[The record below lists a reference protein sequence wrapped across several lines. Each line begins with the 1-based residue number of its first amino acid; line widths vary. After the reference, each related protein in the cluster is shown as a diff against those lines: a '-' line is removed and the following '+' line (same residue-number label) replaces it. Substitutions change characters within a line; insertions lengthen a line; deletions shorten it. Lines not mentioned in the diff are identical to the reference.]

1 MTKEDLQ
8 KHLYFFEKSYDSY
21 WKFNK
26 EFRVAKNKE
35 NRKRPKYDMECEQIL
50 VENYIN
56 NEKFD
61 LRVLITG
68 EKDDDYG
75 RQIIFEDMFKLHLLE
90 SFPEII
96 KKIKDK
102 LKELD

>member
-8 KHLYFFEKSYDSY
+8 KHLAFFNERYDSY
-21 WKFNK
+21 WKINNQFKRATNEK
-26 EFRVAKNKE
+26 
-35 NRKRPKYDMECEQIL
+35 NRKSPKYEMKIEQQL

-56 NEKFD
+56 ENWD

-68 EKDDDYG
+68 ETDGDYG
-75 RQIIFEDMFKLHLLE
+75 RQIIFEDMIILHLLE

-96 KKIKDK
+96 QKIKIK
-102 LKELD
+102 LQEFD